1 NQTVYIMK
9 SPKTGKEMVLQLER
23 KTLVFRKEEFEYFHR
38 GYLCRDSGETYT
50 DTALAEFNLR
60 QVYNQYRAKY
70 GIPFPDEI
78 RGFRQTYGL
87 SAGVMSRVLGL
98 GINSYRN
105 YEQGEVPS
113 FANANL
119 IHTVSKKVENLRM
132 LVDLNRELTPRDKT
146 RLYKRI
152 KAVEDRNRDN
162 ADDRKFV
169 ELLFEGSSP
178 SRFSGFRKPNME
190 KLLGMIVFF
199 AEKMKPSEI
208 MMGQLLFYADFAH
221 YGQTA
226 YSISGAQYMAQNY
239 GPMPLRYGGLFDY
252 VDSREYISIE
262 VDDLGQGY
270 LGKYLLKAPQHDPK
284 PGVFT
289 AGELKT
295 LDFIFNGFKGTNAQK
310 IMEHSHEEK
319 AWIDNRG
326 QKQLIDY
333 SYSFDL
339 IHV

>member
-1 NQTVYIMK
+1 
-9 SPKTGKEMVLQLER
+9 MVLQLER

-87 SAGVMSRVLGL
+87 SAGMMSRVLGL

-162 ADDRKFV
+162 ADDRNFV
-169 ELLFEGSSP
+169 QLLFEGRSP
-178 SRFSGFRKPNME
+178 NRFTGYRKPNME

-221 YGQTA
+221 YRQTG
-226 YSISGAQYMAQNY
+226 YSISGAQYLAQSF

-252 VDSREYISIE
+252 ADSMEYISIE
-262 VDDLGQGY
+262 VDDMGQGY
-270 LGKYLLKAPQHDPK
+270 LGKYLHKGPLHEPR

-289 AGELKT
+289 SRELKT
-295 LDFIFNGFKGTNAQK
+295 LDFTFNGFKGTNAQK
-310 IMEHSHEEK
+310 IMEHSHGEK
-319 AWIDNRG
+319 AWIENKG

-339 IHV
+339 LHV